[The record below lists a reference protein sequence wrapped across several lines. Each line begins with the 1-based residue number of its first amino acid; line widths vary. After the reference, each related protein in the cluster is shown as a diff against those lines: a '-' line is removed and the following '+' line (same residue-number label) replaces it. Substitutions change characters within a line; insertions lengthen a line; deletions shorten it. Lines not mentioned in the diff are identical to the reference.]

1 MSERFLVL
9 GIVGSP
15 RKGGNTELL
24 IREAFKVLEAE
35 GLETELITLY
45 DRTVK
50 PCDACE
56 YCKQHLRCHIT
67 DDDIP
72 AIYERMLKAQGI
84 ILASP
89 VYFGSATP
97 QMMALI
103 DRVGYLARA
112 VGRPL
117 ERKVGGSIVVARRA
131 GQNFT
136 FAQLNYFF
144 LILGMVV
151 PGSTYWNVAVGRRRG
166 DVLQDE
172 EGLATVRNFAQNM
185 AWVIKKLYA

>member
-24 IREAFKVLEAE
+24 VREALRLLEGE

-45 DRTVK
+45 DKTIR

-67 DDDIP
+67 DDDVP
-72 AIYERMLKAQGI
+72 AIYERMLKAHGI

-103 DRVGYLARA
+103 DRAGYLARA
-112 VGRPL
+112 VGRPF
-117 ERKVGGSIVVARRA
+117 ERKVGGSIAVARRA
-131 GQNFT
+131 GHNFT

-151 PGSTYWNVAVGRRRG
+151 PGSTYWNIAFGRKQG

-172 EGLATVRNFAQNM
+172 EGLTTIRNFASNM
-185 AWVIKKLYA
+185 AWVIKKLNA